1 VSAIIN
7 YIENLEKKV
16 ERLEKELKEAKGE
29 ISAFKSDDFSVLYKN
44 TINDVY
50 NNFKRNND
58 IYQVDT
64 TSENEGG
71 FKFSLVQWSPKGT
84 KIEDF
89 KMLILDI
96 RLLQTKDDIRVKVSI
111 RVKVPDENPTLLRNH
126 RDTSKFEV
134 TYSRKDFIKLSSGE
148 PGEIVNNLVTKLI
161 INNPLADKY
170 SPDINLLTRFL
181 NVVFMVYSTSDI
193 ERKPYLE
200 EESDYLKAIYFL
212 IASAQQVIH
221 TKGNLKACGVLIY
234 SQDRRE
240 IGISNEK
247 YSLADVY
254 GFRLR

>member
-1 VSAIIN
+1 MATPVVD
-7 YIENLEKKV
+7 YIESLEKKV

-29 ISAFKSDDFSVLYKN
+29 ISAFKSDDFSVLYKY

-58 IYQVDT
+58 IYKVD

-96 RLLQTKDDIRVKVSI
+96 RLLQTKDDIRVRVSI

-126 RDTSKFEV
+126 KDTSKFEV
-134 TYSRKDFIKLSSGE
+134 TYSRKDFIKFSSGE
-148 PGEIVNNLVTKLI
+148 PGEIVNNLVTKLV
-161 INNPLADKY
+161 INSPLAVKY

-181 NVVFMVYSTSDI
+181 NIVFMVYSTADI

-200 EESDYLKAIYFL
+200 EESDYLKAIYFF
-212 IASAQQVIH
+212 IASAEQVIH
-221 TKGNLKACGVLIY
+221 TKGNLKASGVLIY
-234 SQDRRE
+234 NQDRRE
-240 IGISNEK
+240 IGITNEK
-247 YSLADVY
+247 YSFADVY
-254 GFRLR
+254 GFHLR